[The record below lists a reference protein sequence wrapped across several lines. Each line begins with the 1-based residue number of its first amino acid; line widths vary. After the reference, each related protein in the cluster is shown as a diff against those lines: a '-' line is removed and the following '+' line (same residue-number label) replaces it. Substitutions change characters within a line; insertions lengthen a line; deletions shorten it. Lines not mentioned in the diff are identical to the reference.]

1 MKNFFA
7 GVNCVLIGG
16 SLAWFMVPGVW
27 ADLTIDKESL
37 FRAPEYAVTEAECK
51 TKMFVFGSCDLEFT
65 HQQTGEE
72 VKRDFMVF
80 GNFGGE
86 SVYALKSP
94 DGYVTSNVG
103 LDAVWN
109 RALMISLLVIFM
121 LGGGLFMLIQM
132 ARGKLLNQQK

>member
-7 GVNCVLIGG
+7 GIFCVLIGG
-16 SLAWFMVPGVW
+16 GLAWFMVPGVW
-27 ADLTIDKESL
+27 ADLTVDKETL
-37 FRAPEYAVTEAECK
+37 TRAPEYAVTEAECK
-51 TKMFVFGSCDLEFT
+51 TKFFVFGSCDLAFT
-65 HQQTGEE
+65 HQQTNEE

-109 RALMISLLVIFM
+109 RAAMMLLLVVFM
-121 LGGGLFMLIQM
+121 LGGGLFLLIQM
-132 ARGKLLNQQK
+132 ARGKLPDQQK